1 MSENYKDLLV
11 WKKAMVLVTDIYR
24 QSLEFPKEE
33 TYGLTS
39 QLRRSAV
46 SIPSNIA
53 EGKGGRSA
61 PEFHM
66 FLGHAR
72 GSLLELETQIQIAEN
87 LGYLNSAKGQALLK
101 KTSELGKML
110 NGLMEAISRRK

>member
-1 MSENYKDLLV
+1 MSESYKDLLV
-11 WKKAMVLVTDIYR
+11 WKKSMVLVTEIYR
-24 QSLEFPKEE
+24 QSLEFPKQE

-39 QLRRSAV
+39 QLRRSAI

-53 EGKGGRSA
+53 EGKGRRSA
-61 PEFHM
+61 SEFHQ
-66 FLGHAR
+66 FLGNAR

-87 LGYLNSAKGQALLK
+87 LGYLNSAKSGDLAR

-110 NGLMEAISRRK
+110 NGLMEAIARRK